1 MKEIATDYNTLPA
14 PINTNRTEPSI
25 EALILSVIANEIMN
39 SENSLVIYS
48 NDGSCQYGVGNCIVQ
63 SFSIDGK
70 QLALPTLNIFTES
83 RASLSDF
90 QLMTY
95 KMLAAATAWKFNE
108 SDLVN
113 KTDFV
118 MTDSTAHNLG
128 VIEDVCSV
136 LQIENIPD
144 SLVCHVHSMMMFQR
158 KVKDVWEEI
167 HDAFGTSTIKDCSIT
182 DIDFRN
188 ESLIYK
194 AITCLAFFINNEYS
208 SKSWNRQQHFDA
220 FISPR
225 KNESISVKDH
235 RFNRIFN
242 CCIHILYHV
251 DDIKLYLDTFQNIL
265 NGIAILDKTLLGLEL
280 LKPIFCATA
289 LVEMHFT
296 RPFLSLLLD
305 TECNYET
312 LMRAFPMFYHDLQ
325 ETSVEPTTMVEAHN
339 GNITFIEEEKFKKT
353 LPKDCLRKVVNSC
366 AIQYEK
372 EVNID
377 CKFFNI
383 A

>member
-1 MKEIATDYNTLPA
+1 
-14 PINTNRTEPSI
+14 
-25 EALILSVIANEIMN
+25 
-39 SENSLVIYS
+39 
-48 NDGSCQYGVGNCIVQ
+48 
-63 SFSIDGK
+63 
-70 QLALPTLNIFTES
+70 
-83 RASLSDF
+83 
-90 QLMTY
+90 
-95 KMLAAATAWKFNE
+95 MLAAANAWKFNE

-113 KTDFV
+113 KIDFV

-144 SLVCHVHSMMMFQR
+144 SLVCHMHSMMMFQR

-167 HDAFGTSTIKDCSIT
+167 HEAFGTSTIKDCSIT

-235 RFNRIFN
+235 RFNRIFD

-265 NGIAILDKTLLGLEL
+265 NGIAILDRTFLDMGL
-280 LKPIFCATA
+280 LKPIFCARA

-339 GNITFIEEEKFKKT
+339 GNITFIEAEKFKKT

>member
-1 MKEIATDYNTLPA
+1 MD
-14 PINTNRTEPSI
+14 
-25 EALILSVIANEIMN
+25 
-39 SENSLVIYS
+39 SENNVVTYS
-48 NDGSCQYGVGNCIVQ
+48 NDGSSQSGVGNYIVQ

-70 QLALPTLNIFTES
+70 QRALPTLNIFTES
-83 RASLSDF
+83 RASLKEL

-113 KTDFV
+113 KIDFV

-144 SLVCHVHSMMMFQR
+144 SLVCHMHSMMMFQR
-158 KVKDVWEEI
+158 KVKDVWQEI

-194 AITCLAFFINNEYS
+194 AITCLTSFINNEYS
-208 SKSWNRQQHFDA
+208 LKPWNRQQHFDA
-220 FISPR
+220 FISPK

-235 RFNRIFN
+235 RFNRIFD

-265 NGIAILDKTLLGLEL
+265 NGIAILDRTFLDMGL

-325 ETSVEPTTMVEAHN
+325 ETSVEPTMMLQAENRVV
-339 GNITFIEEEKFKKT
+339 TFIEDKKFKKS
-353 LPKDCLRKVVNSC
+353 LPKDYLK
-366 AIQYEK
+366 
-372 EVNID
+372 
-377 CKFFNI
+377 
-383 A
+383 